1 MGLLSTVSMHF
12 EGDVDGFHDWRL
24 QTKIMFMIMFP
35 QYVAADSPEPPA
47 NSGTFVAMPAT
58 VESPGWQEHFMSIAF
73 QLSRY
78 PQHSYFQVRGS
89 LKGGPLEGPLW
100 ILCLRQSK

>member
-1 MGLLSTVSMHF
+1 MV
-12 EGDVDGFHDWRL
+12 
-24 QTKIMFMIMFP
+24 FMIGGCRQKCCFMMMFP

-58 VESPGWQEHFMSIAF
+58 VESPGWQEYFMSIAF
-73 QLSRY
+73 QLSRRSK
-78 PQHSYFQVRGS
+78 SYFQVRGS

>member
-1 MGLLSTVSMHF
+1 MVFMIGGCRQKMLL
-12 EGDVDGFHDWRL
+12 
-24 QTKIMFMIMFP
+24 MIMFP

-58 VESPGWQEHFMSIAF
+58 VESPGWQEYFMSIASR
-73 QLSRY
+73 LSRC
-78 PQHSYFQVRGS
+78 PQYSYFQVRGS

>member
-24 QTKIMFMIMFP
+24 RTKMLFMIMFP

-58 VESPGWQEHFMSIAF
+58 VESPGWQEYFMSIAF
-73 QLSRY
+73 QLSRR
-78 PQHSYFQVRGS
+78 PKSYFQVRGS